1 MLVDK
6 NDFGDPRLITK
17 WVLGGV
23 LMGAMIVLIA
33 QVITKCIP

>member
-6 NDFGDPRLITK
+6 NDFGDPHKITK

-23 LMGAMIVLIA
+23 VTGALIVLIA